1 MAELSQA
8 DLDKLVEQFL
18 ALKSQ
23 EDKLKFYQE
32 NPALAKIFRLHLDSE
47 NKS

>member
-32 NPALAKIFRLHLDSE
+32 NPALSKVFRLHVE
-47 NKS
+47 TEKKS